1 MTATLEEA
9 IYTRMSAYAGLAALV
24 DDRIYPGAVPEDI
37 ERPAISFQKVSNQ
50 PLLTHSGPSG
60 WARSSVQF
68 TIAADDYS
76 GKKAVAEQV
85 RKCWDGYA
93 GTVALGTTDS
103 VAIGLARI
111 DDRSD
116 IDEASVTA
124 ALGERVDVTFI
135 HAEA

>member
-1 MTATLEEA
+1 VATIEEA
-9 IYTRMSAYAGLAALV
+9 ITQRMSTYAGLAALTGARV
-24 DDRIYPGAVPEDI
+24 YPGAVPENVTL
-37 ERPAISFQKVSNQ
+37 PAISYQKVSSQ

-60 WARSSVQF
+60 WARSSVQI
-68 TIAADDYS
+68 TIAGDEYAE
-76 GKKAVAEQV
+76 KKAVAEQV

-93 GTVALGTTDS
+93 GTIALSTVS
-103 VAIGLARI
+103 SLAIGLARV

-124 ALGERVDVTFI
+124 ALGERIDVTFI

>member
-1 MTATLEEA
+1 VATLEEA
-9 IYTRMSAYAGLAALV
+9 IYTRMSTYAGLAALCGL
-24 DDRIYPGAVPEDI
+24 RIYPGAVPEDV
-37 ERPAISFQKVSNQ
+37 ELPAISFQKVSSQ

-76 GKKAVAEQV
+76 DKKAVAEQV

-93 GTVALGTTDS
+93 GTITLSTVSSLTL
-103 VAIGLARI
+103 GLARI